1 MKIEYSARSHVGLT
15 RENNEDNLFVNG
27 ATLPPDIGKRLFSV
41 DGVAEP
47 PIVLALC
54 DGMGGREDG
63 ELASRIAVGTV
74 SRFAEK
80 ICGAKA
86 EQVFDAVQTCVKEAD
101 TAIRAAGGKQR
112 RSGTTFSMAVI
123 QKRAVRCFNLG
134 DSRVYVLCGK
144 DFRQITRDHTWI
156 AEHMGTN
163 GIQPQYKG
171 NLYKLTGCLGL
182 GHPRDAAA
190 YPPIAGAYRL
200 LLCSDGL
207 SDMLYP
213 NEIERILRD
222 NRNTVDAAD
231 ALLSTAL
238 DKGGYDNVT
247 LIVADGGNG
256 FPWLF
261 AGWNAK
267 GR

>member
-1 MKIEYSARSHVGLT
+1 
-15 RENNEDNLFVNG
+15 
-27 ATLPPDIGKRLFSV
+27 
-41 DGVAEP
+41 
-47 PIVLALC
+47 
-54 DGMGGREDG
+54 
-63 ELASRIAVGTV
+63 
-74 SRFAEK
+74 
-80 ICGAKA
+80 
-86 EQVFDAVQTCVKEAD
+86 
-101 TAIRAAGGKQR
+101 
-112 RSGTTFSMAVI
+112 
-123 QKRAVRCFNLG
+123 
-134 DSRVYVLCGK
+134 
-144 DFRQITRDHTWI
+144 
-156 AEHMGTN
+156 MGTN

-182 GHPRDAAA
+182 GHLRDAAA